1 MSDFL
6 EELDKWMKGLAWI
19 GAGIVVGILIPVLLY
34 NAIFH
39 WDTFVD
45 NLIVAYI
52 ELWGLAVLLLPVW
65 VIWLVMKNNG
75 SEGNNPRAEPREAIP
90 LEDQYME
97 LFRALGIQAR
107 PAGSSQVMSYGG
119 QSIQLYFVRNPDVGI
134 YFSARL
140 SDQHLYP
147 SSLWH
152 HLSPSSV
159 NMKDRPSSGRFPVRP
174 RAGQEVEAFS
184 RLLNLGRRELAY
196 NDFKDDEHRYRRPDG
211 TMKSFKDFQAE
222 GERNKIGKETIAKR
236 GVSGSD
242 HVKGAIMAEAQE
254 TVLAR
259 FRRAFPASEG
269 WDRQEGIGETGPFGP
284 CEKWWYRPQ
293 THQATVYFRDEERGN
308 VARIAGQA
316 SRFPSALREY
326 LRDNVPRDED
336 GRDYRITAEHADA
349 VIEILRNG

>member
-1 MSDFL
+1 MNDG
-6 EELDKWMKGLAWI
+6 ERDKWMKDLAWI
-19 GAGIVVGILIPVLLY
+19 LVGIALILALLY
-34 NAIFH
+34 KWNAI
-39 WDTFVD
+39 VD
-45 NLIVAYI
+45 ELIVAYI

-159 NMKDRPSSGRFPVRP
+159 NMKDRPSSGHFPVRP

-196 NDFKDDEHRYRRPDG
+196 NDFQDDEHRYRRPDG
-211 TMKSFKDFQAE
+211 TMKSLKDFQAE
-222 GERNKIGKETIAKR
+222 GERKKIGKETIAKR

-242 HVKGAIMAEAQE
+242 HVKGAIMAEAQG

-259 FRRAFPASEG
+259 FRRAFPESKG
-269 WDRQEGIGETGPFGP
+269 WEWSRQEGLGGTGRFGP
-284 CEKWWYRPQ
+284 CRKLQYRSR
-293 THQATVYFRDEERGN
+293 ATLYFRDEERGN
-308 VARIAGQA
+308 VARVAGQA
-316 SRFPSALREY
+316 SRFPHAMREY
-326 LRDNVPRDED
+326 LANNVPHVEENKHW
-336 GRDYRITAEHADA
+336 DYCIGPEHADA
-349 VIEILRNG
+349 IIEVLRNG